1 MMGGDVDVE
10 SVPGEG
16 TAFTVRLPRV
26 APQPQERVLEAAP

>member
-16 TAFTVRLPRV
+16 TAFTVRLPRI
-26 APQPQERVLEAAP
+26 APQFLERAVEAAP